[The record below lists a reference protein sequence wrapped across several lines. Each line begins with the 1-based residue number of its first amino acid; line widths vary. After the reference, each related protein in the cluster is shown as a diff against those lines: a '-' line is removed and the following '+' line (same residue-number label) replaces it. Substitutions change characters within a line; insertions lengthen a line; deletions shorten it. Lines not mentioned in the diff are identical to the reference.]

1 MFIYTFRN
9 EYEYLSC
16 WEDQQDPY
24 VEYQRF
30 LNIGIDA
37 YFTDFPGSLKRFFQS
52 KKTDKK
58 SSVTYHLWLWFWKT
72 YLIHIFYLMENN
84 LLDQAYSTY

>member
-58 SSVTYHLWLWFWKT
+58 SLVTYHLWLWFWKT
-72 YLIHIFYLMENN
+72 YLIYIFKGK
-84 LLDQAYSTY
+84 